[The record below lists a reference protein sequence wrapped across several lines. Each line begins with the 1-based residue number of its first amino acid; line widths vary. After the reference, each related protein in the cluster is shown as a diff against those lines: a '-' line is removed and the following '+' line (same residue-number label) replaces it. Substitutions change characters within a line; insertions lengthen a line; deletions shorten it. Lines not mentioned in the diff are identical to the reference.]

1 MTDIPVDKIIENIL
15 QIPAEDRITEF
26 KRVGA
31 DFNIP
36 KALESIVA
44 LANTD
49 GGFLILGIDDPQK
62 TKLRGVDRV
71 FGIEENPER
80 YDELSREVQR
90 ISPPVSHVWPPL
102 LLKCAN
108 SKTMAV
114 ITISKALNNFHSIN
128 HKVYIRLEKGNKVL
142 TPHEIVKLSYAKGF
156 SCADKEL
163 VDVDFDLLNTQYYE
177 RWKIARDVAGQNVQD
192 VLFNTGLARKNEAG
206 VLKPTRAAV
215 LLFALYPHNLMKT
228 KCTIRIFQYE
238 GTLEKIKETLN
249 LIGTPKTI
257 DGPIIEQI
265 KKAHEYVLTLL
276 RAGMRIPTSGFVTT
290 YRIPE
295 RAVKE
300 AITNAVIHRDYYIKR
315 DIEVRVFEDRIEV
328 ESPGLFPSNI
338 TLFNIGYVR
347 AEGYRNDLLVK
358 HLREFPEPPN
368 LDQNE
373 GVRAMRG
380 EMNRQNLYPP
390 VFFTYPYLQD
400 SVRTVLMNAIRVSE
414 WDKVYAYLSKKEK
427 YVTNELVR
435 SIIDNPDTS
444 KVSRLLAKWV
454 SQGLLIKIETGS
466 KKTVKYRLPAEKNG

>member
-1 MTDIPVDKIIENIL
+1 MTDISPNKLIENIL
-15 QIPAEDRITEF
+15 QIPAEDRTTELKRLGEDFDIT
-26 KRVGA
+26 KVL
-31 DFNIP
+31 D
-36 KALESIVA
+36 SIVA
-44 LANTD
+44 MANTD

-62 TKLRGVDRV
+62 TKLKGVDRV
-71 FGIEENPER
+71 LGIEESPEK
-80 YDELSREVQR
+80 YDDLSREIQR
-90 ISPPVSHVWPPL
+90 ISPPISHVWPPL
-102 LLKCAN
+102 LLKCTN
-108 SKTMAV
+108 NKTMAV
-114 ITISKALNNFHSIN
+114 IAISKALNTFHSIN
-128 HKVYIRLEKGNKVL
+128 HKVYIRLERGNKVL

-156 SCADKEL
+156 SCADREL
-163 VDVDFDLLNTQYYE
+163 VDVDFDLLNTPYYE
-177 RWKIARDVAGQNVQD
+177 QWKIARVVTGQNVQEA
-192 VLFNTGLARKNEAG
+192 LFNTGLARKDENG
-206 VLKPTRAAV
+206 ILKPTRAAV

-257 DGPIIEQI
+257 DGPVIEQI

-276 RAGMRIPTSGFVTT
+276 RAGMRIPSSGFVTT

-300 AITNAVIHRDYYIKR
+300 AVTNAVIHRDYYIKR
-315 DIEVRVFEDRIEV
+315 DIEIKIFEDRIEV

-338 TLFNIGYVR
+338 TLYNIGYVR

-373 GVRAMRG
+373 GIRAMRV

-400 SVRTVLMNAIRVSE
+400 SVRTVLLNSIRATE

-427 YVTNELVR
+427 YVTNESVR
-435 SIIDNPDTS
+435 GIIDNPDTS

-466 KKTVKYRLPAEKNG
+466 KKTVKYRLPAEKHN

>member
-1 MTDIPVDKIIENIL
+1 MTELSTDKLIENIL
-15 QIPAEDRITEF
+15 QIPAEDRVTEF
-26 KRVGA
+26 KRLGK
-31 DFNIP
+31 DFNVS

-44 LANTD
+44 MANTD
-49 GGFLILGIDDPQK
+49 GGFLVLGIDDPQK
-62 TKLRGVDRV
+62 TKLKGADRV
-71 FGIEENPER
+71 FGIEESPEKC
-80 YDELSREVQR
+80 DDLSREIQR
-90 ISPPVSHVWPPL
+90 ISPPISHVWPPL

-108 SKTMAV
+108 NKTMAV
-114 ITISKALNNFHSIN
+114 ITISKSLNTFHSIN
-128 HKVYIRLEKGNKVL
+128 HRVYIRLERGNKVL

-156 SCADKEL
+156 SCADREL

-177 RWKIARDVAGQNVQD
+177 QWKAARGVAGQKVQE
-192 VLFNTGLARKNEAG
+192 VLFNTGLARKDEAG
-206 VLKPTRAAV
+206 VLKPTRAAI
-215 LLFALYPHNLMKT
+215 LLFALYPHNLMRT

-257 DGPIIEQI
+257 DGPVIEQI

-276 RAGMRIPTSGFVTT
+276 RAGMRIPSAGFVTT
-290 YRIPE
+290 YLIPE

-300 AITNAVIHRDYYIKR
+300 AITNAVIHRDYFIKR
-315 DIEVRVFEDRIEV
+315 DIEIRIFEDRIEV
-328 ESPGLFPSNI
+328 ENPGLFPSNI
-338 TLFNIGYVR
+338 TLYNIGYVR

-373 GVRAMRG
+373 GVRAMRI

-390 VFFTYPYLQD
+390 VFFTYPFLQD
-400 SVRTVLMNAIRVSE
+400 SVRTVLLNSIRATE

-435 SIIDNPDTS
+435 NIIDNPDTS

-466 KKTVKYRLPAEKNG
+466 KKTVKYRLPAEKSA